1 MLIGPTWWW
10 KLDKEIKQNWKTNK
24 RTRNER
30 ASERIEQKFNEIL
43 SKTREIEENTLFRH
57 DNPLFRHDNRL
68 FRQFLQNIGNCYQ
81 LHFMWKNEKYIEKV
95 QWKCAK
101 MAISGIFPAFPAE
114 KYFSQKLDSAS
125 MWKKSVKT
133 NDEISRK
140 CQKPIFPA
148 YFQHFSAGKVGQLK
162 LGLCHILG
170 IAILQQ
176 CAKFNEKI

>member
-1 MLIGPTWWW
+1 MKKIL
-10 KLDKEIKQNWKTNK
+10 KNEQTNEQM
-24 RTRNER
+24 NER
-30 ASERIEQKFNEIL
+30 ASEKIEQKFNEIL
-43 SKTREIEENTLFRH
+43 SKTREIEENT
-57 DNPLFRHDNRL
+57 LFRHDNRL